1 MFNYIFCNDISNKYL
16 NKIVSING
24 WVKKNRKLGNLIFI
38 DLYDRSGIVQIVVDE
53 KNKFFSQCQNITK
66 ESVINVVGKVV
77 KRSNPNKDL
86 PTGNYEILLEE
97 LKVFS
102 KAKTPPFLIQE
113 ETDGLEDIRLKYRYL
128 DLRRPN
134 VQKNII
140 LRSKII
146 NSFRSFFVDNDFVEI
161 ETPYLSKQTPEGA
174 RDYLVPTRNQTFYA
188 LPQSPQI
195 YKQLLMVSGMMR
207 YFQVARCFRDED
219 LRADRQPEFTQL
231 DIEMSFVNQDNIID
245 ILENAFKFVFKKAL
259 DVDVKIPFQRMD
271 YKYAMENYGSDK
283 PDLRFDYKILDF
295 NKYFNKTSFM
305 IFKNILSNKG
315 FVKGILI
322 DTKELSKSEIKTLEK
337 IALDN
342 GAKGLAWLTI
352 KNKEVSNGSIAKVI
366 EKDIIDEII
375 KDFKF
380 NNGTIVFVADNF
392 DTSLKSLGA
401 IRKELPK
408 VADIKLDKEFAFA
421 WILNWPL
428 YEYSAEEDRFVSA
441 HHPFTSPSIDTLENF
456 DIDKENAKAQAYDIV
471 LNGYEIGGGSIRIYD
486 RKIQER
492 VFKSLGLSTEEI
504 NDKFGFLLN
513 AFEYGVPPHGGIAL
527 GIDRLVM
534 IMTNSDSIRDVI
546 AFPKNSKGI
555 DTMMNTP
562 SDVDSKSL
570 SELGILLKK

>member
-195 YKQLLMVSGMMR
+195 YKQLLMASGMMR

>member
-408 VADIKLDKEFAFA
+408 VANIKFDKEFAFA

>member
-1 MFNYIFCNDISNKYL
+1 MFNYIFCNDISNKCL

-195 YKQLLMVSGMMR
+195 YKQLLMASGMMR

>member
-408 VADIKLDKEFAFA
+408 VADIKFDKEFAFA

>member
-195 YKQLLMVSGMMR
+195 YKQLLMASGMMR

-352 KNKEVSNGSIAKVI
+352 KNKEVSNVSIAKVI

>member
-1 MFNYIFCNDISNKYL
+1 MFNYIFCNDISTKHL
-16 NKIVSING
+16 NKKVSLNG

-38 DLYDRSGIVQIVVDE
+38 DLYDRTGIVQIVVDE
-53 KNKFFSQCQNITK
+53 KNDFFSECQNITK
-66 ESVINVVGKVV
+66 ESVINVVGKVI
-77 KRSNPNKDL
+77 KRKNPNKEL
-86 PTGNYEILLEE
+86 PTGDFEVLLEE
-97 LKVFS
+97 VTVFS
-102 KAKTPPFLIQE
+102 KSKTPPFLIQD

-146 NSFRSFFVDNDFVEI
+146 NSFRSFFVDNEFVEI

-174 RDYLVPTRNQTFYA
+174 RDYLVPTRNKTFYA

-231 DIEMSFVNQDNIID
+231 DIEMSFVNQDNIIEL
-245 ILENAFKFVFKKAL
+245 LENAFKFVFKKSL
-259 DVDVKIPFQRMD
+259 NFDIKIPFERMD
-271 YKYAMENYGSDK
+271 YNYALENYGSDK
-283 PDLRFDYKILDF
+283 PDLRFDYKIVDF
-295 NKYFNKTSFM
+295 GKYFENTSFM
-305 IFKNILSNKG
+305 IFKNALSKNHFIKG
-315 FVKGILI
+315 LLI
-322 DTKELSKSEIKTLEK
+322 DTKQFEKNEIKVLEK

-352 KNKEVSNGSIAKVI
+352 KNKEIVNGSIFKVI
-366 EKDIIDEII
+366 EKNIIDKII
-375 KDFKF
+375 SDFNF
-380 NNGTIVFVADNF
+380 DSGTIVFVADSF

-408 VADIKLDKEFAFA
+408 VANIKLKNDFAFA
-421 WILNWPL
+421 WIVNWPL
-428 YEYSAEEDRFVSA
+428 YEYSEEEKRFVSA
-441 HHPFTSPSIDTLENF
+441 HHPFTSPSIDTLKNF
-456 DIDKENAKAQAYDIV
+456 DIDKKNARAQAYDIV
-471 LNGYEIGGGSIRIYD
+471 LNGYEVGGGSIRIYD
-486 RKIQER
+486 KQIQER
-492 VFKSLGLSTEEI
+492 VFKSLGLNEQEI
-504 NDKFGFLLN
+504 KDKFGFLLD

-534 IMTNSDSIRDVI
+534 IMTNSESIRDVI

-562 SDVDSKSL
+562 SDVDKKSL
-570 SELGILLKK
+570 EDLGVSIKK